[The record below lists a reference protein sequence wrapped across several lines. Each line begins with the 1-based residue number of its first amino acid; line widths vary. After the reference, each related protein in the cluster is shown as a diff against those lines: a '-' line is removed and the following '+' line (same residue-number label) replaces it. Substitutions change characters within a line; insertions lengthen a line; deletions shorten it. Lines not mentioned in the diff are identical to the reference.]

1 MERDPF
7 VPSAGV
13 VALLATMAAFALAC
27 LFAALAVSTPPARA
41 HSFYPWECC
50 SDQDCWPMGEDADAK
65 EPEPRATP
73 AGWLLTDGSIVPYR
87 EARPSPDGRFHVCRK
102 GGRRDGE
109 VIRPSAKPACL
120 YVPQPAF

>member
-13 VALLATMAAFALAC
+13 VALLAAMAAFALAC
-27 LFAALAVSTPPARA
+27 LFAAPPARA

-65 EPEPRATP
+65 EPEPRAGP
-73 AGWLLTDGSIVPYR
+73 FGWILADGAVVPYR
-87 EARPSPDGRFHVCRK
+87 EARPSPDGRFHVCRR
-102 GGRRDGE
+102 GGRADGE

-120 YVPQPAF
+120 YAPQPAF